1 MVASQLLL
9 RPQLLVITG
18 SLHEVVTV
26 AAMVAGTVAAMVV
39 GTVAGTAQ
47 GTPDQALRIT
57 TLGDDTLAQAT

>member
-26 AAMVAGTVAAMVV
+26 AAMVAGTVVVIVVATVV
-39 GTVAGTAQ
+39 GIDQ
-47 GTPDQALRIT
+47 GTPDQVL
-57 TLGDDTLAQAT
+57 LSKDTLAQVT

>member
-1 MVASQLLL
+1 M
-9 RPQLLVITG
+9 VITG

-26 AAMVAGTVAAMVV
+26 AAMVVVIVVVTVVV
-39 GTVAGTAQ
+39 TAQ